1 MSTVLDEIL
10 EWSRTRPLWQ
20 RDALRRLVA
29 DGPVSDEAVQTFAS
43 ACLGDDAADLDPLD
57 AQHIRST
64 QAAPV
69 PVAVLGIRD
78 TENVNSLATGEH
90 LTFAPTG
97 LTIVYGDNASGKSGY
112 ARILKAVTRTRAS
125 ERVRNN
131 IFRPADLTPAA
142 TIDYQVD
149 QDDGN
154 NLEWHPEAEGDD
166 ELSRL
171 SFFDQACAEVYLSRE
186 TEVAFRPFGLGL
198 FDELVSVCERVRA
211 ELDKRASD
219 AGKRTAGL
227 PALDASTDAGSFLQ
241 NLRAS
246 TTDEQIK
253 SADTFDSGQ
262 EERLKALIGA
272 SEHVRQGTAR
282 AEAQR
287 LERLAQ
293 RGDRVKAML
302 ERLASE
308 VSADTRDNVVQL
320 REDAAT
326 KTAAARAARTQA
338 IARTSL
344 DGVGEA
350 AWRELWETA
359 RAYSQKV
366 AYPNRHFPVVD
377 DAVCVLCQQPL
388 LPDAAERLRGFE
400 AFVQNTTDQAARSA
414 EAAYSAAVERIRN
427 IRVGDQATS
436 DALSDL
442 RAEDAE
448 LADTVDLYL
457 KNANEALEKLGKAI
471 DAGDPEQVAYFP
483 QPPTAQ
489 LEECLRILRERAAEL
504 LTNADANDGTS
515 ISDELNQLNARKT
528 LGDAR
533 TAVIAERDRLSLL
546 RRIQTARSAASTNA
560 ITQKGV
566 ELTNAALTEV
576 LMDRFSRE
584 TDRLGL
590 ENVVLRT
597 VGGRRGVLRY
607 RAGFVGAVQDAPL
620 PEVLSEGE
628 QTALGMA
635 GFLAEV
641 RTDASKSGVVFDD
654 PVSSL
659 DHERRDKVAQRLVG
673 LAGERQTIVFTHDV
687 AFVLALKK
695 HAVHNSVEV
704 TERSIEKLHTGA
716 GHCEDFHKF
725 SAKLMK
731 ERLKELENALNTLRD
746 ERESMPSEQYRDAT
760 AKWYRLLRQ
769 TWERAI
775 EEAIVGDVLT
785 RDDLQ
790 VHPAMVRTLVL
801 FTAEDNRVLQH
812 GYGRATEL
820 SEAHDESAVINSPPP
835 SIDDLSSD
843 LETIREWHK
852 RIAGRRN
859 LNEQKVY
866 ELAAAAGTSAA

>member
-1 MSTVLDEIL
+1 MSSVLDEIL

-20 RDALRRLVA
+20 RDALRRLVTEGQV
-29 DGPVSDEAVQTFAS
+29 DDEAVQSFTA
-43 ACLGDDAADLDPLD
+43 ACLGEDAANFDPLD
-57 AQHIRST
+57 AQHIRAT
-64 QAAPV
+64 GAEPV

-78 TENVNSLATGEH
+78 AENVNSLATGEH
-90 LTFAPTG
+90 LTFAPSG

-131 IFRPADLTPAA
+131 IFLAADLTPRA
-142 TIDYQVD
+142 TIDLQVD
-149 QDDGN
+149 QDDGKRF
-154 NLEWHPEAEGDD
+154 EWHPGVQGDE

-171 SFFDQACAEVYLSRE
+171 SFFDQACGDVYLSRE

-198 FDELVSVCERVRA
+198 FDELVTVCERVRA
-211 ELDKRASD
+211 ELDKRATD
-219 AGKRTAGL
+219 IGRRTAGL
-227 PALDASTDAGSFLQ
+227 PALDDSTEAGRFLQ
-241 NLRAS
+241 GLRAT
-246 TTDEQIK
+246 TTDEEIK
-253 SADTFDSGQ
+253 SAATFDSGQ
-262 EERLKALIGA
+262 QERLKLLIGA

-293 RGDRVKAML
+293 RGDRVRDILKHL
-302 ERLASE
+302 GSE
-308 VSADTRDNVVQL
+308 VSVETRDNLIHL
-320 REDAAT
+320 RDDAAA
-326 KTAAARAARTQA
+326 KTAATRAARAHA
-338 IARTSL
+338 IAGTSL

-350 AWRELWETA
+350 AWRELWEAA
-359 RAYSQKV
+359 RVYSQTV
-366 AYPNRHFPVVD
+366 AYPNHAFPVID

-388 LPDAAERLRGFE
+388 GPEASERLRGFE
-400 AFVQNTTDQAARSA
+400 AFVRDTTQQAAQRAETAYRSA
-414 EAAYSAAVERIRN
+414 VDRVKTISA
-427 IRVGDQATS
+427 GDQATS
-436 DALSDL
+436 EALSDL

-448 LADTVDLYL
+448 LADAVELYL
-457 KNANEALEKLGKAI
+457 RDANECLEKLRDAI
-471 DAGDPEQVAYFP
+471 EADEAEQVVDFP
-483 QPPTAQ
+483 EPPTARVD
-489 LEECLRILRERAAEL
+489 EGLRVLRERAAEL
-504 LTNADANDGTS
+504 LKSADANDGTS
-515 ISDELNQLNARKT
+515 ISDELNELNARNA
-528 LGDAR
+528 LADAYP
-533 TAVIAERDRLSLL
+533 ALIAERDRLSLL
-546 RRIQTARSAASTNA
+546 RRIGTARSAASTNA
-560 ITQKGV
+560 VTQKGV
-566 ELTNAALTEV
+566 ELTNAALTDV

-597 VGGRRGVLRY
+597 VGGRRGILRY

-673 LAGERQTIVFTHDV
+673 LASERQTIVFTHDV

-695 HAVHNSVEV
+695 HAVHGSVEV
-704 TERSIEKLHTGA
+704 TERSIERLHARA

-731 ERLKELENALNTLRD
+731 ERLKELENHLSALRS
-746 ERESMPSEQYRDAT
+746 ERESMTNEEYRDAT
-760 AKWYRLLRQ
+760 AKWYRLLRK

-775 EEAIVGDVLT
+775 EETIVGDVLT

-790 VHPAMVRTLVL
+790 VHPMMVRTLVL
-801 FTAEDNRVLQH
+801 FTADDNRVLQH
-812 GYGRATEL
+812 GYGRATEM

-835 SIDDLSSD
+835 SIDDLASD
-843 LETIREWHK
+843 LEEIRDWHK
-852 RIAGRRN
+852 RIAGRKN
-859 LNEQKVY
+859 LSEQKVY
-866 ELAAAAGTSAA
+866 DLAAAGT